1 MCDAV
6 VPRRGR
12 RSALR
17 RGVVET
23 IAERASEPDQVRMP
37 HRIHVRSPF
46 RPEAWYLS
54 TTGWRETSSGS
65 VRQCFALRHRD
76 SRSERDKK

>member
-6 VPRRGR
+6 VLRCGL

-23 IAERASEPDQVRMP
+23 IAVRASESDQIRMP

-46 RPEAWYLS
+46 RPEAWYLGV
-54 TTGWRETSSGS
+54 TTGEVVPGGM
-65 VRQCFALRHRD
+65 V
-76 SRSERDKK
+76 